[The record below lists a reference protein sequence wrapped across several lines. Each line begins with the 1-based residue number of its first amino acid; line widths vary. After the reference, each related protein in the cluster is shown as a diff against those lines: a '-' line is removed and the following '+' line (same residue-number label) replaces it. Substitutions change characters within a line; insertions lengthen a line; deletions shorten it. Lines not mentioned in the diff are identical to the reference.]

1 MKPISDLSSK
11 TKAELTAMARRNKI
25 TVASGMLKDELI
37 KTIKKGL
44 RKIEAK
50 KKSVAIA
57 VKTRKQSPA
66 PKTAKTT
73 SKKKS
78 TKTPKTKTVQKLKPT
93 TSKTT
98 AAKRI
103 KTSLKKTAVKKSPI
117 IKKAKK
123 TPTKKP
129 AAVKSKTVRFP
140 EATASQTRSTP
151 VEIQLPER
159 YNDHRLV
166 ALARD
171 PNWAYTYWDLSPARV
186 RDLLSSANQTTDKVR
201 WILRVHSDP
210 EEAKGLYFDIDI
222 DVKTG
227 SYYLDLSRPGA
238 RFIVEIG
245 VIDTTG
251 MFRVAAQSNPVIL
264 PTDQP
269 SQTIAPEGTAPSE
282 ELNSPARSK

>member
-1 MKPISDLSSK
+1 
-11 TKAELTAMARRNKI
+11 MARRNKI

-37 KTIKKGL
+37 KTITKGL

-50 KKSVAIA
+50 KKPATVA
-57 VKTRKQSPA
+57 VKTSKQSPA
-66 PKTAKTT
+66 PKTAKKT

-78 TKTPKTKTVQKLKPT
+78 TKTPKTKTVQKPKPT
-93 TSKTT
+93 ASKTT
-98 AAKRI
+98 PAKRI
-103 KTSLKKTAVKKSPI
+103 KISVKKTAVKKSPVKQKT
-117 IKKAKK
+117 KKAPAK
-123 TPTKKP
+123 TLAAGKP
-129 AAVKSKTVRFP
+129 KTVRSP
-140 EATASQTRSTP
+140 EKAASQTRSTP

-210 EEAKGLYFDIDI
+210 EEAKGLYFDTDI
-222 DVKTG
+222 DMKTG

-245 VIDTTG
+245 VIDTSG
-251 MFRVAAQSNPVIL
+251 MFRVAAQSNPVLL

-282 ELNSPARSK
+282 ALKSTVGSK